1 MTKIIYG
8 EDVTD
13 CLPDCLP
20 VQMMDRTSS
29 SVVPISKLLLLL
41 LLLLL
46 LHLSNMISFLATFIQ
61 VDAYG
66 YFLRFLTFFIYSPV
80 ILGIIE
86 QVGVLHCL
94 GLAVVGE
101 AKWHLFGFW
110 LKNAILRFIST
121 TTTIRHTISIHFQ
134 TNGCC
139 CTILQTLCPFDKWGV
154 LVLLF

>member
-8 EDVTD
+8 DDVPS
-13 CLPDCLP
+13 CVP

-29 SVVPISKLLLLL
+29 SIPFSKLLLLL
-41 LLLLL
+41 LLL
-46 LHLSNMISFLATFIQ
+46 HLGNMISFLATFIQ

-80 ILGIIE
+80 ILGIV

-121 TTTIRHTISIHFQ
+121 TTTIRRTISIHFQ
-134 TNGCC
+134 TNSRRSS
-139 CTILQTLCPFDKWGV
+139 TILHNSMSIW
-154 LVLLF
+154 

>member
-8 EDVTD
+8 EDVTAL
-13 CLPDCLP
+13 LPDCLP

-29 SVVPISKLLLLL
+29 SVVPISKFLLLL

-46 LHLSNMISFLATFIQ
+46 LHLSNMISFLAATFIQ

-101 AKWHLFGFW
+101 AK
-110 LKNAILRFIST
+110 
-121 TTTIRHTISIHFQ
+121 
-134 TNGCC
+134 
-139 CTILQTLCPFDKWGV
+139 
-154 LVLLF
+154 

>member
-8 EDVTD
+8 EDVTAF
-13 CLPDCLP
+13 LPDCLP
-20 VQMMDRTSS
+20 VQMVDRTSS
-29 SVVPISKLLLLL
+29 SVVPISKLLL

-80 ILGIIE
+80 ILRIIE
-86 QVGVLHCL
+86 QVGVLHRL

-134 TNGCC
+134 TNSCC
-139 CTILQTLCPFDKWGV
+139 STTTILHNSMSIW
-154 LVLLF
+154 